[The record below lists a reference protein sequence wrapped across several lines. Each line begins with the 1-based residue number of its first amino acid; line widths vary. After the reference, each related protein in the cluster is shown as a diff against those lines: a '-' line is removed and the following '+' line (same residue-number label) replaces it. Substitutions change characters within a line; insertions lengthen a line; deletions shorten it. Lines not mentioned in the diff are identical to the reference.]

1 MAVPPSTVPGT
12 MANSSA
18 LDPYY
23 DPRAKLERS
32 QQDVQD
38 MREKFLTAR
47 ATVYFLANRL
57 QRHGCEKYKDLIA
70 SVLEEKPD
78 FEEMRSAARLGGQ
91 DSLVQARAR
100 ELTHLRRKI
109 QEGREVCSLFAQHL
123 KDTGQAFEGLL
134 RSTDVACHLGQRFCE
149 QLAQGSQLAESLAR
163 KLTAE
168 NHNDQK
174 SGDRE
179 ETLAQRPHR
188 EHQGEGGSVEP
199 EDAVDERY
207 LTPSGQ
213 RNCDQPSSRDTVLS
227 EAQEA
232 TSAEDAGQDEMQKLQ
247 QHLKETMVVNVSL
260 RQMLQRHL
268 STVDRDRGCTSNLYW
283 QVLDSIVQLYDENR
297 VLREKYQRLP
307 VCRNP
312 ACRGNN

>member
-12 MANSSA
+12 TANSSA
-18 LDPYY
+18 LDTYY
-23 DPRAKLERS
+23 NLRAKLERS
-32 QQDVQD
+32 QQNIQD

-57 QRHGCEKYKDLIA
+57 QRHGCEEYKDLIA
-70 SVLEEKPD
+70 SVLEEKLD
-78 FEEMRSAARLGGQ
+78 FEEMRSAARLGRE

-100 ELTHLRRKI
+100 ELTHLRRRI

-134 RSTDVACHLGQRFCE
+134 RNTDVAHHLGQRFHE

-163 KLTAE
+163 KFTGVSPPARWKQQLSQLQCE
-168 NHNDQK
+168 LEMIG
-174 SGDRE
+174 SS
-179 ETLAQRPHR
+179 LPRPHR
-188 EHQGEGGSVEP
+188 EHQGEGGSVEQ

-213 RNCDQPSSRDTVLS
+213 RNCAQPSSGDIVLS

-232 TSAEDAGQDEMQKLQ
+232 TSA
-247 QHLKETMVVNVSL
+247 
-260 RQMLQRHL
+260 
-268 STVDRDRGCTSNLYW
+268 VDPGCDCSPC
-283 QVLDSIVQLYDENR
+283 
-297 VLREKYQRLP
+297 K
-307 VCRNP
+307 
-312 ACRGNN
+312 

>member
-18 LDPYY
+18 LDTYY
-23 DPRAKLERS
+23 DLRAKLERS
-32 QQDVQD
+32 QQNVQD

-57 QRHGCEKYKDLIA
+57 QRHGCEEYKDLIA

-78 FEEMRSAARLGGQ
+78 FEEICHSILHFCLLPYLRGQ

-134 RSTDVACHLGQRFCE
+134 RSTDVARHHRQRFCE

-163 KLTAE
+163 KLTAGKWL
-168 NHNDQK
+168 Q
-174 SGDRE
+174 
-179 ETLAQRPHR
+179 LQRPFLLQSASQ
-188 EHQGEGGSVEP
+188 EGEP
-199 EDAVDERY
+199 CPYR
-207 LTPSGQ
+207 
-213 RNCDQPSSRDTVLS
+213 PSSFFCSCLWHFIHMCCGLFR
-227 EAQEA
+227 A
-232 TSAEDAGQDEMQKLQ
+232 
-247 QHLKETMVVNVSL
+247 L
-260 RQMLQRHL
+260 R
-268 STVDRDRGCTSNLYW
+268 
-283 QVLDSIVQLYDENR
+283 
-297 VLREKYQRLP
+297 
-307 VCRNP
+307 
-312 ACRGNN
+312 